1 MIECGEHLGIGIGS
15 TVIIPKGYKPLAG
28 GWSAATTPGG
38 EFDPNRLP
46 HLFTSRHSRT
56 SIMNFLKQPTRNLF
70 FTGKGGVGK
79 TSVACATAV
88 RLADEGRKVLL
99 VSTDPASN
107 LDEVL
112 GTPLENRPTAI
123 PELPTLFAMNIDPE
137 KSAAEYRQRMVGP
150 YRGLLPEAAIKSME
164 EQFSGS
170 CTLEI
175 AAFDEFSR
183 LLGDP
188 AATSEF
194 EHVIFDTA
202 PTGHTLR
209 LLTLPSA
216 WAGFMEQNT
225 TGSSCLG
232 PLAGLQDQQQ
242 LYQATVKA
250 LGDPSV
256 TTLVLVAR
264 AEAGALSEANRTSG
278 ELAELGV
285 ENQHLVVNGRFRAT
299 DSSDPYAASLQQRG
313 DRALDAMPAGLQPL
327 PQTVI
332 SLSPDRLLGIE
343 SLRRLGTSDW
353 VAIDLQLPESPKP
366 IGELPSLATLVD
378 ELVAPGH
385 GVILAMGKGG
395 VGKTTIA
402 ASVAVAIAERGYQ
415 VHLTTTDPAAH
426 IAAAL
431 NNEALP
437 NLTVTRIDPEAETA
451 KYSAEV
457 LGRAGSDLDQQGKA
471 LLEEDLRSPC
481 TEEIAVFRAFA
492 DAVASGTNRF
502 VVLDT
507 APTGHTVLLLDSA
520 LAYHREVTRQS
531 STIPEAVENLLPR
544 LRDPDFT
551 RVLIVTLPEATPVHE
566 AAALQRDLRRAEIE
580 PFAWI
585 INQVLQPL
593 PLTDPLMKRR
603 QSNEQ
608 QYLREVAEKQANR
621 MAIIPWQIDPPIG
634 LNELRKLTHHDLEP
648 ANP

>member
-1 MIECGEHLGIGIGS
+1 MKFLEH
-15 TVIIPKGYKPLAG
+15 
-28 GWSAATTPGG
+28 
-38 EFDPNRLP
+38 
-46 HLFTSRHSRT
+46 
-56 SIMNFLKQPTRNLF
+56 PTRNLF

-88 RLADEGRKVLL
+88 KLADAGKKVLL

-112 GTPLENRPTAI
+112 GVTLGNHPTPV
-123 PELPTLFAMNIDPE
+123 PEIPTLFAMNLDPE
-137 KSAAEYRQRMVGP
+137 KSAAEYRERMVGP
-150 YRGLLPEAAIKSME
+150 YRGLLPEAAVKSME

-188 AATSEF
+188 SATAEF

-216 WAGFMEQNT
+216 WDGFMEQNT
-225 TGSSCLG
+225 TGTSCLG
-232 PLAGLQDQQQ
+232 PLAGLQAQQK
-242 LYQATVKA
+242 LYQESVKA
-250 LGDPSV
+250 LGDSAA

-264 AEAGALSEANRTSG
+264 AEPSALREANRTST

-285 ENQHLVVNGRFRAT
+285 ENQHLVVNGVFQAI
-299 DSSDPYAASLQQRG
+299 DSSDPYAVTLQERG
-313 DRALDAMPAGLQPL
+313 VKALDAMPEGLREL
-327 PQTVI
+327 PQTIVP
-332 SLSPDRLLGIE
+332 LSPNGMLGIDSLRLLGTVD
-343 SLRRLGTSDW
+343 SAA
-353 VAIDLQLPESPKP
+353 VAAAIDEGSEPGNDLPLLS
-366 IGELPSLATLVD
+366 ELID
-378 ELVAPGH
+378 DLVAPGH

-395 VGKTTIA
+395 VGKTTVA
-402 ASVAVAIAERGYQ
+402 AAVAVAIAERGYNVQ
-415 VHLTTTDPAAH
+415 LSTTDPAAH
-426 IAAAL
+426 LAAAM
-431 NNEALP
+431 NDERLP
-437 NLTVTRIDPEAETA
+437 NLSVSRIDPEVETA
-451 KYSAEV
+451 KYSAQV
-457 LGRAGSDLDQQGKA
+457 LGKAGKDLDEQGKA

-492 DAVASGTNRF
+492 DAVASGTNQF

-531 STIPEAVENLLPR
+531 SEMPEAVENLLPR

-551 RVLIVTLPEATPVHE
+551 RVLIVTLPESTPVHE

-580 PFAWI
+580 PYAWV
-585 INQVLQPL
+585 INQVLSPL
-593 PLTDPLMKRR
+593 PLTDPLMKQR
-603 QSNEQ
+603 QSHEQ
-608 QYLREVAEKQANR
+608 PYLREVSEVQANR
-621 MAIIPWQIDPPIG
+621 VAIIPWQIEPPTG
-634 LNELRKLTHHDLEP
+634 LQGLRRLTHSDLSP
-648 ANP
+648 SAS